1 MSPTQRTLKWLRDAG
16 YLAEV
21 VEKWNVHARIR
32 QDLFGA
38 IDIVASSPE
47 CPILGVQCTSDSN
60 FAARLKKLRDSD
72 NVQQLLKN
80 KWHIWVVG
88 WKKGSKEPRIYSF
101 GHE

>member
-16 YLAEV
+16 YLCEV
-21 VEKWNVHARIR
+21 VERWNPHAKIR

-72 NVQQLLKN
+72 KVQQLVKN
-80 KWHIWVVG
+80 GWDIFVVG
-88 WKKGSKEPRIYSF
+88 WKKGSKEPRVYSF

>member
-72 NVQQLLKN
+72 KVQQLLKN
-80 KWHIWVVG
+80 KWHIWVIG
-88 WKKGSKEPRIYSF
+88 WKRDSKEPRIYSF
-101 GHE
+101 SHE

>member
-72 NVQQLLKN
+72 KVQQLVKN
-80 KWHIWVVG
+80 GWDIFVVG
-88 WKKGSKEPRIYSF
+88 WKKGSKEPRVYSF